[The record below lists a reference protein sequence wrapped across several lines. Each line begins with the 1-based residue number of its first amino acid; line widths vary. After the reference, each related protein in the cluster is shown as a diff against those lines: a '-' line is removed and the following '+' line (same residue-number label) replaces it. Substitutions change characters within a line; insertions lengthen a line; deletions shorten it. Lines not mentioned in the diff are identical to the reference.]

1 VLKRALEPEAFDDS
15 GEPIEKSRAKVTSGA
30 APAPA
35 EQSPLVSAAEVREQF
50 GMKHVAPQLSEHLSL
65 ISRWFYSKPRD
76 GEILFREDVWPY
88 RRMLRACARLLAPPP
103 QIKPAEPPAN

>member
-1 VLKRALEPEAFDDS
+1 MKQV
-15 GEPIEKSRAKVTSGA
+15 
-30 APAPA
+30 APA
-35 EQSPLVSAAEVREQF
+35 F
-50 GMKHVAPQLSEHLSL
+50 SEHLAL

-103 QIKPAEPPAN
+103 QIKPVEPAPPS